1 MNYHD
6 LCQQVRKMKKF
17 LRCKFDKKNVKN
29 IKQHDM
35 KPSLVM
41 ELYICPTCI

>member
-17 LRCKFDKKNVKN
+17 LRCKFDKT
-29 IKQHDM
+29 M
-35 KPSLVM
+35 
-41 ELYICPTCI
+41 